1 MKDVVL
7 YETVPKKIVSYFPN
21 LYFIFYKFSNFMNG
35 EVQQQKKKLLQA
47 PLHCVVLAVGERHG
61 WL

>member
-1 MKDVVL
+1 MRRFQ
-7 YETVPKKIVSYFPN
+7 KKIVSYFPN
-21 LYFIFYKFSNFMNG
+21 LYFIFYKFSNFMNE
-35 EVQQQKKKLLQA
+35 EVQQQQKKLLQA